1 MLHAAG
7 DLGSPWKFPS
17 RTSARVKYEKKSHL
31 LLPKLSAGHAEA
43 EEGKEGKCMMDI
55 LFGGPA
61 VLNVRT
67 RSFASPDLPGFAL
80 IGAYCLSLSFLPD

>member
-1 MLHAAG
+1 METPEPDKCAC
-7 DLGSPWKFPS
+7 KI
-17 RTSARVKYEKKSHL
+17 RKKSHL

-67 RSFASPDLPGFAL
+67 RSFASPDLPGFVL